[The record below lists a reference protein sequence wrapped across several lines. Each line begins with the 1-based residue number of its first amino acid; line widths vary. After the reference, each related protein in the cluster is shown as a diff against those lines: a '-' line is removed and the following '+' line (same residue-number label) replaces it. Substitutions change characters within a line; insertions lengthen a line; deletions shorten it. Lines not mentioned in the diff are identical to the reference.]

1 MSTTFWA
8 SLIHL
13 LTCYLARWNV
23 TATLLI
29 LQLYMN
35 VNYSLTL
42 ICMEVVYTRWHLL
55 TRPPLFTGTVA
66 CWNFQHALY
75 LAS

>member
-13 LTCYLARWNV
+13 LTCYLARWNA
-23 TATLLI
+23 TATPLI

-42 ICMEVVYTRWHLL
+42 ICMEVVYTR
-55 TRPPLFTGTVA
+55 
-66 CWNFQHALY
+66 
-75 LAS
+75 